1 MFKSELKRLWRNRI
15 VWYFA
20 AIPAF
25 SSFITIYGNVSS
37 AAKGDKS
44 VESQLKLSDALS
56 AVPYMGSLFI
66 AIIAAYVVTADMENG
81 YYRYIKLKNQNFWN
95 IFLVRSCV
103 SASVVLILAPFTF
116 AAVYLSSKYLMQS
129 EGMTYTLPDSKVKW
143 IAGYIFIYVL
153 STFWGTSA
161 GFLIRKMIYSA
172 GAISIY
178 SGFFEIVFTS
188 NLPKIGRFLFG
199 GAQQSIVDSSSMEEK
214 LTAVQGIAVA
224 VAWIVLLT
232 FAAYAAEKRRK
243 KSAISLGSSS
253 GQDRLVSKTG
263 KSDKFKK
270 LGL

>member
-1 MFKSELKRLWRNRI
+1 M
-15 VWYFA
+15 
-20 AIPAF
+20 
-25 SSFITIYGNVSS
+25 
-37 AAKGDKS
+37 
-44 VESQLKLSDALS
+44 
-56 AVPYMGSLFI
+56 
-66 AIIAAYVVTADMENG
+66 
-81 YYRYIKLKNQNFWN
+81 
-95 IFLVRSCV
+95 
-103 SASVVLILAPFTF
+103 
-116 AAVYLSSKYLMQS
+116 
-129 EGMTYTLPDSKVKW
+129 
-143 IAGYIFIYVL
+143 L

-214 LTAVQGIAVA
+214 LTAVQGIAAA

-243 KSAISLGSSS
+243 KSAISLGSSF
-253 GQDRLVSKTG
+253 GQNRLVSKTG

-270 LGL
+270 LGF